1 MDSIY
6 QSQNSN
12 KQRLKHNQIQ
22 KATHD
27 PNQITPQKQYIDF
40 SFSKA

>member
-12 KQRLKHNQIQ
+12 KQHQKRNQTQ

-27 PNQITPQKQYIDF
+27 PNQTTPQKQYIDF
-40 SFSKA
+40 SF